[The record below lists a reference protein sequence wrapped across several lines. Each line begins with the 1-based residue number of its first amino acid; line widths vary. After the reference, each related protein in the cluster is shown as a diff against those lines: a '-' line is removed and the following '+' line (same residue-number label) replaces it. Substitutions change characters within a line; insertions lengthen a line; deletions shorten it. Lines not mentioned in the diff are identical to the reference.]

1 MALDEAKG
9 REDLAHHLYDTT
21 EMAADEIKAVLA
33 KAPKAEDPSQGS
45 GQPPADYE
53 QARAAGAGL
62 GGGPKPDARGDVA
75 VMQTAVKRNNQRRV
89 RR

>member
-21 EMAADEIKAVLA
+21 EMSADEIKVVLA
-33 KAPKAEDPSQGS
+33 KAPKAEGAPQAS

-62 GGGPKPDARGDVA
+62 GGQPSASTSDKAKIKPSEIYAARRP
-75 VMQTAVKRNNQRRV
+75 Q
-89 RR
+89 